1 MPSKDLSKSMILPP
15 PPALAHSSKVAG
27 PVVELTPEMAIAA
40 SRRRVKNMESKASLR
55 LLSANFV
62 DSQLSSPP
70 LYMEM
75 DQSSML
81 KSKPASFSSDPTVL
95 EPASLADDTL
105 NEDIQSASHPASV
118 KNSSTKSLVVSAV
131 SADTPFENCDTNHKQ
146 QQKETPDQLRKNS
159 WWFWS
164 SPMEITPVSMTT
176 TTTCVTTTTTMTTT
190 VTHRTTTM
198 APTITVNN
206 TLQSVGAGEIV
217 NKSEV
222 ELPVENPDES
232 NSPTSPTPVNSISN
246 TIRYW
251 GLGWF
256 YNSLESSS
264 TSPENSLVNL
274 KACEKSS
281 SAHPKIEELVDNED
295 AQQNPKR
302 AVSSFSISSQRPLKQ
317 SMTVADI
324 DIKPKTIN
332 GKPQQQQLHQQQ
344 QDGLSSSVSSTT
356 SVCKKS
362 IWGGLFQQSNQ
373 SLDQLSSDPPIPVSN
388 ITESNSVSTDF
399 VDHTPDQSDTESKKL
414 SQAKSLPPASGT
426 NVTTST
432 ANGTKKRKKSVDIL
446 RPNLVLPALED
457 NFPIYSTT
465 RTFKNSLKKFTNL
478 WFAGRN
484 NSTTKNDSITS
495 NESNLS
501 TAWTNPGNSESH
513 HLYRSSNPKQVS
525 RVVVV
530 GVHGFFPMKML
541 RSFIGEPT
549 GTSLK
554 FATESAH
561 AFEAYGRKHGMDI
574 VVEKISLEGEGK
586 VQSRVDSLYKR
597 LLEYTKVINGADCVF
612 FAAHSQGTP
621 VAAHLLAHLVEDG
634 YVEGKV
640 IGMIG
645 MAGISLGPF
654 SGLDQTFMVR
664 AYSSIESS
672 SLGELFQ
679 FQDPTSVHSRKYI
692 EALRTIIAHNAK
704 IVFVGSIN
712 DQVVPLYS
720 ATCMHVTHPNILRAV
735 YVDGSSE
742 VSPEFISNLVGLALR
757 LKNVGCSDHG
767 LIREISASLAG
778 SLRGGGHSRIYDE
791 QSVYELAIRHLLE
804 TTDPDPALPVIV
816 DTDFQVPSRT
826 NHNPYLLPWSLH
838 GMFTEA
844 AARTRL
850 RPALDELIREF
861 RAWTPESKALKDIKY
876 RLSAVQA
883 KL

>member
-1 MPSKDLSKSMILPP
+1 MPSKDLSKSIISPP
-15 PPALAHSSKVAG
+15 PLAHSPKVAG

-55 LLSANFV
+55 RLSASFI
-62 DSQLSSPP
+62 DPQPSSPL

-75 DQSSML
+75 DQPSML
-81 KSKPASFSSDPTVL
+81 KFKPASFSSDPTVL
-95 EPASLADDTL
+95 EPINLADDTIK
-105 NEDIQSASHPASV
+105 EDIQSVSHPASV
-118 KNSSTKSLVVSAV
+118 KNSPIEPSMESALA
-131 SADTPFENCDTNHKQ
+131 ADTPSERCDTNHNKQ
-146 QQKETPDQLRKNS
+146 EQKETPDKLKRNS

-164 SPMEITPVSMTT
+164 SPMEITPVTMTT

-190 VTHRTTTM
+190 VTHRTTTI
-198 APTITVNN
+198 APVITANN

-222 ELPVENPDES
+222 ELPVENPHES
-232 NSPTSPTPVNSISN
+232 NSPTSATPVNSISN

-264 TSPENSLVNL
+264 TSPENSLVNP

-295 AQQNPKR
+295 TQQNPKR
-302 AVSSFSISSQRPLKQ
+302 AISSNSISSQRPLKQ
-317 SMTVADI
+317 SMTIADM
-324 DIKPKTIN
+324 DIKPKANN
-332 GKPQQQQLHQQQ
+332 GKLQPQQLYQQQ

-356 SVCKKS
+356 STRKKS

-373 SLDQLSSDPPIPVSN
+373 SLDQLSSDPPISVSN
-388 ITESNSVSTDF
+388 ITEPNSVSTDF
-399 VDHTPDQSDTESKKL
+399 VDHTPDQSDTESRKL
-414 SQAKSLPPASGT
+414 SQSKSLPPASGA
-426 NVTTST
+426 NATTST

-478 WFAGRN
+478 WFAGKN
-484 NSTTKNDSITS
+484 NSATKNDSIIS

-501 TAWTNPGNSESH
+501 TAWTNPGNSESQ

-554 FATESAH
+554 FATEGAH

-574 VVEKISLEGEGK
+574 VVDKISLEGEGK
-586 VQSRVDSLYKR
+586 VRSRVDSLYKR
-597 LLEYTKVINGADCVF
+597 LLEYTKIINGADCVF

-621 VAAHLLAHLVEDG
+621 VAAHLLARLVEDG

-640 IGMIG
+640 IGMVG

-679 FQDPTSVHSRKYI
+679 FQDPTSVHSRKYV

-804 TTDPDPALPVIV
+804 TTDPDPALPVLV